1 MILVCFQCKSFNIAV
16 IQVYAMITDVEVEWL
31 YKDLQHLPELT
42 QKGCP
47 FHPSRLKCKS
57 RKSRDTWNNRQV
69 WPWSTKWSKAK
80 ANRVLSREHVGHC
93 KHSFPT
99 TQETTLHMDIT
110 RWSTLKSDWLCSL
123 QSLIYLNN
131 VINSF
136 WKLWKAK
143 FRSQK
148 RHERHFSKNTK
159 CGETTQENNERR
171 WLSLMLLYFIF
182 FQF

>member
-1 MILVCFQCKSFNIAV
+1 MKLQKRQNNLGSFSRQTI
-16 IQVYAMITDVEVEWL
+16 
-31 YKDLQHLPELT
+31 QHLSNPNL
-42 QKGCP
+42 CP
-47 FHPSRLKCKS
+47 SHWYWQSWSWPVLSS
-57 RKSRDTWNNRQV
+57 KSRDTWNIRQV
-69 WPWSTKWSKAK
+69 WLWSTKWSRQK
-80 ANRVLSREHVGHC
+80 ANRVLSREHAGHC

-110 RWSTLKSDWLCSL
+110 RWSTWQSDWLCSL

-148 RHERHFSKNTK
+148 GHERHFSKNTK

-171 WLSLMLLYFIF
+171 WLSLMPLYFIF